1 MTRATTETLELEA
14 RVAARPET
22 IFPFLSS
29 ASGMRRWFGKSV
41 ELEPTPGGKLR
52 VDINGRDIAA
62 GEVVEIVPNERVV
75 FTFGWEGDN
84 HPVPAGSTRVEISLT
99 QDGDATIV
107 RLRHSGLTA
116 EQAASHKEG
125 WDHYLPRLTGL
136 AEGRDPGAD
145 PWGEGSADMEKE

>member
-1 MTRATTETLELEA
+1 MTQATTETLELEA

-29 ASGMRRWFGKSV
+29 AAGMQRWFGKSV
-41 ELEPTPGGKLR
+41 ELDPAPGGKLR

-62 GEVVEIVPNERVV
+62 GEIVEIVPNERVV
-75 FTFGWEGDN
+75 FTFGWEGEN

-99 QDGDATIV
+99 RDGDDVTIV

-125 WDHYLPRLTGL
+125 WDHYLPRLAELG
-136 AEGRDPGAD
+136 EGRDPGAD
-145 PWGEGSADMEKE
+145 PWGEAPMEQA